1 MDGLKEFLEAY
12 RYFIY
17 TVLLIII
24 YGFDASN
31 PQGFIYF
38 QF

>member
-1 MDGLKEFLEAY
+1 MVDDRDLSLPV
-12 RYFIY
+12 RYVIY

>member
-17 TVLLIII
+17 TVLLILLTAII
-24 YGFDASN
+24 IKNY
-31 PQGFIYF
+31 
-38 QF
+38 